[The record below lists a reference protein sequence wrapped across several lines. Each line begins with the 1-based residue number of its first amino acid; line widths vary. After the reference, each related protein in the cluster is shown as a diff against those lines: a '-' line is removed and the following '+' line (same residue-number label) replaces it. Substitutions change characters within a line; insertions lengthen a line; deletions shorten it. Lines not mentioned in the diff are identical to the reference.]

1 MELTTL
7 YPTLAFIAIILFGLS
22 FYFSKRTTPKRK
34 VNKSMVDQILGV
46 KTQMPTVQKHHTDGR
61 TETPARSAPDKK
73 EEVKVNPLTQV
84 PILTKG
90 KNASTDKSHV
100 SHQTPLKEPS
110 VTEGGW
116 TQLTLFENTPQNV
129 AGVKVLITLIRQDSD
144 GKMRASLSYY
154 DRTGTE
160 NDFRVSQGDLVN
172 INNHPCKVEKINYVD
187 NNRGNI
193 KIKLKTVD
201 KK

>member
-1 MELTTL
+1 
-7 YPTLAFIAIILFGLS
+7 
-22 FYFSKRTTPKRK
+22 
-34 VNKSMVDQILGV
+34 MVDQILGV
-46 KTQMPTVQKHHTDGR
+46 KTQSPHVPKHHA
-61 TETPARSAPDKK
+61 ETTKEAPVRSAPDKK
-73 EEVKVNPLTQV
+73 AEVKVNPLTQV

-90 KNASTDKSHV
+90 KNASTDKSHHV
-100 SHQTPLKEPS
+100 VANQTPLKEPS